1 MSSPRQRKM
10 TDLAVSILSQL
21 PSHKVDAFSGD
32 GGVVALELQSQ
43 DGIHILADAPR
54 LRVRPQLELLVRTN
68 DAGGGGHDIALT
80 VTDIVRKSEWTA
92 EVRLGVIDVLRRET
106 VRTTTRAELADLAL
120 VRILGARGIAADDE
134 FDVRLAELSPS
145 GVAFVT
151 DRTFH
156 VGDSFAMMATIAGR
170 VLRLQA
176 RVLQT
181 SLSHYGRRRVGCE
194 ILQITDDDRR
204 RITALTSEQPHT
216 GSAEQRLRRSA

>member
-1 MSSPRQRKM
+1 M

-68 DAGGGGHDIALT
+68 DASGGGHDIALT
-80 VTDIVRKSEWTA
+80 VTDIVRQSEWTA
-92 EVRLGVIDVLRRET
+92 EVRLGVTDVLRRET
-106 VRTTTRAELADLAL
+106 ARATTRAELADLAL
-120 VRILGARGIAADDE
+120 VRILGARGIAADEE
-134 FDVRLAELSPS
+134 FDVRLADLSPS

-204 RITALTSEQPHT
+204 RITALTSEHPHT

>member
-1 MSSPRQRKM
+1 M

-54 LRVRPQLELLVRTN
+54 LRVRPQPELLVRTN

-80 VTDIVRKSEWTA
+80 VTDIVRQSEWTA

-120 VRILGARGIAADDE
+120 VRILGARGIAADEE
-134 FDVRLAELSPS
+134 FDVRLADLSPS

-204 RITALTSEQPHT
+204 RITALTSEHPHT

>member
-1 MSSPRQRKM
+1 M

-120 VRILGARGIAADDE
+120 VRILGARGIAADEE
-134 FDVRLAELSPS
+134 FDVRLADLSPS

-204 RITALTSEQPHT
+204 RITALTSEHPHT

>member
-1 MSSPRQRKM
+1 M

-68 DAGGGGHDIALT
+68 DPGGGGHDIALT
-80 VTDIVRKSEWTA
+80 VTDIVRQSEWTA
-92 EVRLGVIDVLRRET
+92 EVQLGVTDVLRRET
-106 VRTTTRAELADLAL
+106 MRTTTRAELADLAL
-120 VRILGARGIAADDE
+120 VRVLGARGIAADEE
-134 FDVRLAELSPS
+134 FDVRLADLSPS

-194 ILQITDDDRR
+194 ILQITDEDRR
-204 RITALTSEQPHT
+204 RITALTSEHPHT